1 MGKKIL
7 ILANHFITIYAF
19 RKEVIQCMV
28 EEGNEV
34 YISTP
39 ADEQNKYFEDMGCK
53 IIETPMDRRGTNP
66 LNCIIFH
73 QQDFV
78 SLPYMVLQVDQIWH
92 ILDLPTNC

>member
-66 LNCIIFH
+66 LK
-73 QQDFV
+73 DMKLV
-78 SLPYMVLQVDQIWH
+78 SEYKKIMLLKKENSLWRR
-92 ILDLPTNC
+92 N